1 MRFKIP
7 ERLVIERDGDD
18 DHLPLLNIIMRFKKY
33 SKETAL
39 QLLKRG
45 QQKFENL
52 SDELRNDRDFV
63 LKAINMQVCSLGFLP
78 DNFRRDRE
86 IALAVVKNDGRDM
99 QYVAELLK
107 NDRGFILASLE
118 SGNILGLPFIADEL
132 RDDYEI
138 IMKAVNAAGIALN
151 YASERL
157 KNNKDIVLAAMRNQA
172 WSLKA
177 ASEELRSDATIILE
191 AIKSDIRNLQFAS
204 SKLKND
210 YHFILQVVNMQGAA
224 LQFASKDLKQ
234 NLDIILAALNENLDA
249 GQYISPKLKSDPHYM
264 WYLASNMSNS
274 NKSTLVLNPIGSFL
288 DRHANERY
296 FFLWDVESDTGH
308 NKTMPMRLLTF
319 LQYMGFNDKRKIGA
333 LYSVYPHL
341 KRAGVSLQSLE
352 YYFESEED
360 YADPFGG
367 SRHDD
372 DYGRHRYDSHGLIE
386 MAENLLPFIDK
397 LSAEELNV
405 NAKLEVLFAS
415 DLPFEDFYYQYCQLV
430 QGVNIFPKRQANY
443 YLSWCY
449 TFAYIDPNHH
459 SIKKRITELQGFNTL
474 LSEFQYG
481 YKDGEDIYSKALAN
495 MIMKYP
501 DLFTDLFYELA
512 VNNLIPM
519 DAVPQVVRHLGAFP
533 ELYKAY
539 GMEYFVP
546 NSDINYSSPTKTKCS
561 WSEINDAKMLRQYI
575 NNSTFRGG
583 KSELQGLRLTELSDN
598 ELRKYALET
607 LDASIKQPSL
617 VNIKDEYGN
626 FKLPMQYLSY
636 FNFEGFQYF
645 AVLSPFG
652 NQAFDVLD
660 EKGTLLD
667 GFGCRNFRFVEENKG
682 YLQRMDQSWSLW
694 QYNREINTLKTHAL
708 TINPLQEDN
717 VKKEAFWQSLS
728 EQFRENQQE
737 NIDIL
742 ELVFGVNDDWNS
754 LYLMLLVPKME
765 EELQENIKSQLKSAL
780 GSISDISQTFDVAFK
795 MYNKLIESGPNIFK
809 DKEFSPA
816 ILNVFYLCDEP
827 NNVVIKFLSNYQND
841 DFFKEKQSFEAEVDW
856 QRPLLSYLS
865 IALLK
870 HHENDS
876 QGYQFHFKMH
886 VSSAVFK
893 QDCEG
898 FVSDN
903 PYTRE
908 GNLETY
914 ANQFLNYLLE
924 KGYKRAKV
932 YTQRFDAD
940 TISTL
945 LDLELNPEGGFDIPE
960 QPDIEY
966 DDDLPF

>member
-1 MRFKIP
+1 
-7 ERLVIERDGDD
+7 
-18 DHLPLLNIIMRFKKY
+18 MRFKKY

-78 DNFRRDRE
+78 GNFRRDRE
-86 IALAVVKNDGRDM
+86 IALAAVKNDGRDM

-132 RDDYEI
+132 RNDYEI

-224 LQFASKDLKQ
+224 LQYASKDLKQ
-234 NLDIILAALNENLDA
+234 NLDIILDALNENLDA

-308 NKTMPMRLLTF
+308 NKTLPMRLLTF

-341 KRAGVSLQSLE
+341 KRTGVSLQSLE

-372 DYGRHRYDSHGLIE
+372 DYGRHRYDSQGLID
-386 MAENLLPFIDK
+386 MAENLLPFVDK
-397 LSAEELNV
+397 LSAEELDV

-415 DLPFEDFYYQYCQLV
+415 DLPFEDFYHQYSQLV
-430 QGVNIFPKRQANY
+430 QEVNVFPKRQTNY

-449 TFAYIDPNHH
+449 TFAYFDPNHH
-459 SIKKRITELQGFNTL
+459 STKNQITELQDFNKL
-474 LSEFQYG
+474 LTEFQYG

-495 MIMKYP
+495 MVMKYP

-519 DAVPQVVRHLGAFP
+519 DAVPHVMRHLGSFPQLYAAF
-533 ELYKAY
+533 
-539 GMEYFVP
+539 GMEHFVP
-546 NSDINYSSPTKTKCS
+546 NSVMNVSTQSKTKYS
-561 WSEINDAKMLRQYI
+561 WSEVNDEKMLRQYI

-583 KSELQGLRLTELSDN
+583 KSELQGLRLTELSDK

-607 LDASIKQPSL
+607 PDTSRIQPFL

-636 FNFEGFQYF
+636 FNLEDFQYF

-660 EKGTLLD
+660 EKGTLID
-667 GFGCRNFRFVEENKG
+667 GIGCRDFRFVDENKG
-682 YLQRMDQSWSLW
+682 YLQRIDQSWALW
-694 QYNREINTLKTHAL
+694 QYNKDTNTPKTHAL

-717 VKKEAFWQSLS
+717 AKKEAFWQSLS
-728 EQFRENQQE
+728 EQFQENQQE
-737 NIDIL
+737 NINLL
-742 ELVFGVNDDWNS
+742 ELVFGENDDWNP
-754 LYLMLLVPKME
+754 LYLMLLVPKTE
-765 EELQENIKSQLKSAL
+765 EELQQNIQYQLKSAL
-780 GSISDISQTFDVAFK
+780 GSISDSNQTFDIAFN
-795 MYNKLIESGPNIFK
+795 MYNRMIEFDPYDNI

-816 ILNVFYLCDEP
+816 SLNIFYLCDEP
-827 NNVVIKFLSNYQND
+827 NNVVTKFRSNYKND
-841 DFFKEKQSFEAEVDW
+841 DFVKEKQSFEVDW

-865 IALLK
+865 IALFK

-886 VSSAVFK
+886 VSSAEFQ

-898 FVSDN
+898 FVRGN
-903 PYTRE
+903 PYTTE
-908 GNLETY
+908 CNLENY
-914 ANQFLNYLLE
+914 AAQFLDYLVE
-924 KGYKRAKV
+924 KGYKRARV
-932 YTQRFDAD
+932 YTQRLDAE
-940 TISTL
+940 TISEIL
-945 LDLELNPEGGFDIPE
+945 GHELNAAGGFDIPD

-966 DDDLPF
+966 DNDDDDLPF

>member
-1 MRFKIP
+1 MR
-7 ERLVIERDGDD
+7 L
-18 DHLPLLNIIMRFKKY
+18 KKY
-33 SKETAL
+33 SIETAL
-39 QLLKRG
+39 QLLKSG

-63 LKAINMQVCSLGFLP
+63 LKAINMQVCSLRSLP

-86 IALAVVKNDGRDM
+86 IALAAVKNDGRDM
-99 QYVAELLK
+99 RYVGELLK

-118 SGNILGLPFIADEL
+118 RGNILGIQFVSYEL

-138 IMKAVNAAGIALN
+138 IMKAVNAAGIALD

-177 ASEELRSDATIILE
+177 ASEELRSDATIFLE

-204 SKLKND
+204 SILKND
-210 YHFILQVVNMQGAA
+210 YHFIFQGVNMQGVA
-224 LQFASKDLKQ
+224 LQHASKDLKQ

-249 GQYISPKLKSDPHYM
+249 GQYISPKLKSAPHYM

-288 DRHANERY
+288 DRHSNARY
-296 FFLWDVESDTGH
+296 FFLWDVENDTGH
-308 NKTMPMRLLTF
+308 NKTLPMRLLTF
-319 LQYMGFNDKRKIGA
+319 LQYIGLNDKRKIGA

-341 KRAGVSLQSLE
+341 KRTGVSLQSLE

-367 SRHDD
+367 SRHDE
-372 DYGRHRYDSHGLIE
+372 DYGRHRYDSQGLIE
-386 MAENLLPFIDK
+386 MAENLLPFVDK
-397 LSAEELNV
+397 LSAEELDV

-415 DLPFEDFYYQYCQLV
+415 DLPFEDFYHQYSQLV
-430 QGVNIFPKRQANY
+430 QGLNIFPKRQANF

-449 TFAYIDPNHH
+449 TFAYFDPNHH
-459 SIKKRITELQGFNTL
+459 SIKKRITELQDFNKL
-474 LSEFQYG
+474 LTEFQYG

-495 MIMKYP
+495 MVMKYP
-501 DLFTDLFYELA
+501 DLFTDLFYEFA

-519 DAVPQVVRHLGAFP
+519 DAVPHIMRHLGAFP

-636 FNFEGFQYF
+636 FNLEDFQYF
-645 AVLSPFG
+645 SVLSPFG

-660 EKGTLLD
+660 EKGTLID
-667 GFGCRNFRFVEENKG
+667 GIGCRDFRLVDENKG
-682 YLQRMDQSWSLW
+682 YLQRMDQSWALW
-694 QYNREINTLKTHAL
+694 QYNRKTHTLKTHAL
-708 TINPLQEDN
+708 TTDPLQEDN
-717 VKKEAFWQSLS
+717 SKKEEIWQALS
-728 EQFRENQQE
+728 EQFHEIQQE
-737 NIDIL
+737 NVAIL
-742 ELVFGVNDDWNS
+742 ELVFGENDYWNS
-754 LYLMLLVPKME
+754 FYLMLLEPITE
-765 EELQENIKSQLKSAL
+765 EELQDKMKSQIKSAL
-780 GSISDISQTFDVAFK
+780 GSISDSNQTFDIAFNI
-795 MYNKLIESGPNIFK
+795 YNRMIEFDPYDNI

-816 ILNVFYLCDEP
+816 SLNIFYLCDEP
-827 NNVVIKFLSNYQND
+827 NNVVTKFLSNYKND
-841 DFFKEKQSFEAEVDW
+841 DFFKEKQSFEVEVDW
-856 QRPLLSYLS
+856 QRPFLSYLS
-865 IALLK
+865 IGLFK
-870 HHENDS
+870 YYENDS
-876 QGYQFHFKMH
+876 QGYQFYFKMH
-886 VSSAVFK
+886 VSSAEFQ

-898 FVSDN
+898 FVRGN
-903 PYTRE
+903 PYTTER
-908 GNLETY
+908 NLENY
-914 ANQFLNYLLE
+914 ATQFLDYLVE
-924 KGYKRAKV
+924 KGYERAKV
-932 YTQRFDAD
+932 YTQRLDAE
-940 TISTL
+940 TISDIL
-945 LDLELNPEGGFDIPE
+945 SHELNAEGRFDIPN
-960 QPDIEY
+960 QPVNENVE

>member
-1 MRFKIP
+1 
-7 ERLVIERDGDD
+7 
-18 DHLPLLNIIMRFKKY
+18 MRFKKY
-33 SKETAL
+33 SKETAF
-39 QLLKRG
+39 QLLKSG

-52 SDELRNDRDFV
+52 SNELRNDRYFV
-63 LKAINMQVCSLGFLP
+63 LKAISMQACSLELLT
-78 DNFRRDRE
+78 DNFLRDRE
-86 IALAVVKNDGRDM
+86 IALAAVKKDGRDM
-99 QYVAELLK
+99 QYVSEHLK

-118 SGNILGLPFIADEL
+118 SGNILGLQFISNEL
-132 RDDYEI
+132 CDDYEI
-138 IMKAVNAAGIALN
+138 IMKAVKAAGIALN
-151 YASERL
+151 FASERL

-177 ASEELRSDATIILE
+177 ASEELRSDPTIILE
-191 AIKSDIRNLQFAS
+191 VIKSDVRNLQFAS

-210 YHFILQVVNMQGAA
+210 YRFILEVVKKQGAA
-224 LQFASKDLKQ
+224 LNYASKDLTK
-234 NLDIILAALNENLDA
+234 NFEIILAALNQNLDA

-264 WYLASNMSNS
+264 WHLASNMSNS
-274 NKSTLVLNPIGSFL
+274 NKSTLVLNPICSFTFEQSK
-288 DRHANERY
+288 ERY
-296 FFLWDVESDTGH
+296 FVIWDNATQH
-308 NKTMPMRLLTF
+308 NKTLPMRLLTF
-319 LQYMGFNDKRKIGA
+319 LQYMGLNDKRKIGA

-341 KRAGVSLQSLE
+341 KRTGVSLQSLE
-352 YYFESEED
+352 YYFECEED

-372 DYGRHRYDSHGLIE
+372 DYEKRRYDSQGLIE
-386 MAENLLPFIDK
+386 MAENLLPFVDK
-397 LSAEELNV
+397 LSPEELDV

-415 DLPFEDFYYQYCQLV
+415 DLPFEDFYYQYSQLV
-430 QGVNIFPKRQANY
+430 QGLNIFPKRQVNY
-443 YLSWCY
+443 YLSWYY
-449 TFAYIDPNHH
+449 TFAYFDPNNH
-459 SIKKRITELQGFNTL
+459 SIKKRITELQDFIKL

-481 YKDGEDIYSKALAN
+481 YRDGEKICSKALAD
-495 MIMKYP
+495 MVMKYP

-607 LDASIKQPSL
+607 LDASIKKTSL

-636 FNFEGFQYF
+636 FNLEDFQYF
-645 AVLSPFG
+645 SVLSPFG

-660 EKGTLLD
+660 EKGTLID
-667 GFGCRNFRFVEENKG
+667 GIGCRDFRLVDENKG
-682 YLQRMDQSWSLW
+682 YLQRMDQSWALW
-694 QYNREINTLKTHAL
+694 QYNKDTNTLKTHAL
-708 TINPLQEDN
+708 TTDPLQEDN
-717 VKKEAFWQSLS
+717 AKKGAFWQALS
-728 EQFRENQQE
+728 AQFHENQQE
-737 NIDIL
+737 NVALL
-742 ELVFGVNDDWNS
+742 ELVFGENDAWNS
-754 LYLMLLVPKME
+754 LCLMLLVPKTE
-765 EELQENIKSQLKSAL
+765 EELQQNIQNQLKSVL
-780 GSISDISQTFDVAFK
+780 GSISDISKTFDITFK
-795 MYNKLIESGPNIFK
+795 MYKEMIKSDSYFFK

-816 ILNVFYLCDEP
+816 SLNIFYLCDEP
-827 NNVVIKFLSNYQND
+827 NNVVTKFLTNYKND
-841 DFFKEKQSFEAEVDW
+841 DFFKEKQSFEVEVDW

-865 IALLK
+865 IALFK

-876 QGYQFHFKMH
+876 QGYQFYFKMH
-886 VSSAVFK
+886 VSSVEFQ

-898 FVSDN
+898 FVCNN
-903 PYTRE
+903 PYTSE
-908 GNLETY
+908 PLLEAY

-924 KGYKRAKV
+924 KGYESAKV
-932 YTQRFDAD
+932 YTQRLDSE
-940 TISTL
+940 TISEIL
-945 LDLELNPEGGFDIPE
+945 GPELNAAGGFDIPE

-966 DDDLPF
+966 DNDDDDDLPF